1 MQGYIALNALR
12 SYPTAIYSFVAYHA
26 YSIILFTAADVKTI
40 LIPIS
45 AFACAAAPLHSFL
58 NLICGMMWIW
68 VHQLMCNVSNQA
80 GGCTEDALNKPWRP
94 IPSGRISPSH
104 ARALR
109 WIVAVLCIITSAAI
123 GSDMVMCTLALLAT
137 TFLYDELGLSSHHMG
152 KNFCNIGGYTSI
164 EVGATK
170 LMGGHR
176 TLDSI
181 SIMAV
186 CISGLLIFTTIQAQ
200 DFADVAGDRAL
211 GRTTFPIYAPEL
223 SRIATLCAIIAWSI
237 LISRFW
243 NIGPAC
249 MCAFIALG
257 AYVALRYYFLRNAQ
271 DDKVSYVLYNVW
283 ITLAHLIPLHARC
296 RCFSV

>member
-1 MQGYIALNALR
+1 
-12 SYPTAIYSFVAYHA
+12 
-26 YSIILFTAADVKTI
+26 
-40 LIPIS
+40 
-45 AFACAAAPLHSFL
+45 
-58 NLICGMMWIW
+58 
-68 VHQLMCNVSNQA
+68 MCNVSNQA

-109 WIVAVLCIITSAAI
+109 WIVAVLCIRTSEEI
-123 GSDMVMCTLALLAT
+123 GNDMVMCTLALLAT
-137 TFLYDELGLSSHHMG
+137 TVLYDELGLSSHHIG
-152 KNFCNIGGYTSI
+152 KSFCNIVGYTSI

-170 LMGGHR
+170 LMGELSITEFFDSRTPLTFFLGGHR

-200 DFADVAGDRAL
+200 DFADVAGDRAM
-211 GRTTFPIYAPEL
+211 GRITFPIYAPEL
-223 SRIATLCAIIAWSI
+223 SRIATFCAIFAWSI

-249 MCAFIALG
+249 MWAFSALG
-257 AYVALRYYFLRNAQ
+257 AYVAFRYYFLRNTQ
-271 DDKVSYVLYNVW
+271 DDKVSYVLYNVG
-283 ITLAHLIPLHARC
+283 
-296 RCFSV
+296 FVS